1 MFVSE
6 KKYYIFFISTAANQL
21 ANHPTP
27 APPELPYEIPGG
39 EERFLLGVYSGVTRR
54 QPGTGRG
61 GRRAGK
67 VRLL

>member
-1 MFVSE
+1 ME
-6 KKYYIFFISTAANQL
+6 GKYLCLRKTMTCFSSPRLQIAWSWHHRGAKSQAEQ
-21 ANHPTP
+21 
-27 APPELPYEIPGG
+27 
-39 EERFLLGVYSGVTRR
+39 ERFLLGVYSGVTRR